1 MNLIK
6 KTTASFTFNFP
17 ADFIGD
23 LIIFSPVKCSWEVSD
38 PHLQHLVEA
47 AAKVDVALLTSG
59 EVHEDDVKV
68 ELFRSDGRSLEGSN
82 DLTSGSM
89 IVTRLR

>member
-1 MNLIK
+1 
-6 KTTASFTFNFP
+6 
-17 ADFIGD
+17 
-23 LIIFSPVKCSWEVSD
+23 VSD

-68 ELFRSDGRSLEGSN
+68 ELFRSD
-82 DLTSGSM
+82 DA
-89 IVTRLR
+89 V